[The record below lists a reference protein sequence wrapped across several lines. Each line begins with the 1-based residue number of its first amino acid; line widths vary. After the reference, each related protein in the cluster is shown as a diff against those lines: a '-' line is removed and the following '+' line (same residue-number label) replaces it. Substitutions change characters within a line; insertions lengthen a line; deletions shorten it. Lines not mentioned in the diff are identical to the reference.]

1 MSASSSSS
9 NLAVPS
15 HTSPQLKKK
24 RMFTRDLQYMMH
36 GFGDD
41 PNPYSETIELVDDLV
56 VQFITEMTLKSME
69 VGKRGKLRVEDIL
82 FVIRKDT
89 KKYARVKDLLMMN
102 EELKRAKQKFFD
114 DSEYS

>member
-1 MSASSSSS
+1 
-9 NLAVPS
+9 
-15 HTSPQLKKK
+15 
-24 RMFTRDLQYMMH
+24 MFARDLQYMMH

-56 VQFITEMTLKSME
+56 VQFITEMTLKSMD
-69 VGKRGKLRVEDIL
+69 VGKKGKLRVEDIL